1 MRKVTLDAAPPMPW
15 KNGGGVTRELAI
27 APAGAGLDDFDWR
40 ISCAQVASG
49 GAFSPFS
56 GVDRSLAVLDGAG
69 LRLDFADAHPLS
81 LDAECAPLAFRGE
94 QPVSVELLG
103 GAVGDFNVMTRR
115 GRWSHLLESL
125 TLHGSYALG
134 RRADGLF
141 IYCASGAALDCRL
154 ANGRGI
160 TLQPGEGLLCDVGD
174 EWPQAL
180 ESVAPAHVLL
190 ARLWRR

>member
-1 MRKVTLDAAPPMPW
+1 MRKVTLDAAPAMPW

-49 GAFSPFS
+49 GAFSPFP

-69 LRLDFADAHPLS
+69 LRLDFADAPPLI
-81 LDAECAPLAFRGE
+81 LDAGRAPLAFRGE
-94 QPVSVELLG
+94 QPVSAELLG
-103 GAVGDFNVMTRR
+103 GAVSDFNVMTRR
-115 GRWSHLLESL
+115 TRWRHLLESL
-125 TLHGSYALG
+125 TLHGAHAID

-141 IYCASGAALDCRL
+141 IYCSAGAGLSCRL
-154 ANGRGI
+154 ADGRCI
-160 TLQPGEGLLCDVGD
+160 ALPPGEGLLFDAGD

-180 ESVAPAHVLL
+180 ESVAAARILL

>member
-49 GAFSPFS
+49 GAFSPFP

-69 LRLDFADAHPLS
+69 LRLDFAGTHPLI
-81 LDAECAPLAFRGE
+81 LDAGRTPLAFRGE
-94 QPVSVELLG
+94 QPVSAELLG
-103 GAVGDFNVMTRR
+103 GAVSDFNVMTRR
-115 GRWSHLLESL
+115 TRWSHLLESL
-125 TLHGSYALG
+125 TLHGAHALD

-141 IYCASGAALDCRL
+141 IYCSAGAGVGCELADGRRIALR
-154 ANGRGI
+154 
-160 TLQPGEGLLCDVGD
+160 PGEGLLFDGPGG
-174 EWPQAL
+174 WPGSLQAAVQVRVQL
-180 ESVAPAHVLL
+180 VW
-190 ARLWRR
+190 LWRR

>member
-1 MRKVTLDAAPPMPW
+1 MRNVTLDAAPRMPW

-69 LRLDFADAHPLS
+69 LRLDFDDAHPLT
-81 LDAECAPLAFRGE
+81 LTAECAPAVFRGE
-94 QPVSVELLG
+94 QQVHAELLAG
-103 GAVGDFNVMTRR
+103 PLRDFNVMTRR
-115 GRWSHLLESL
+115 TRWSHLLESL
-125 TLHGSYALG
+125 TLHGAHVLG
-134 RRADGLF
+134 RRADVLF

-154 ANGRGI
+154 ANGLGI